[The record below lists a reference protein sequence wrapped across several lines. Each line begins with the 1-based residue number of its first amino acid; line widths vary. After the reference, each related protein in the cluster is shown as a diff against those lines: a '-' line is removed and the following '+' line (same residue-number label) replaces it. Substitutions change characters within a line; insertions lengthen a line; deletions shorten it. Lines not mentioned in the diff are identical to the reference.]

1 MFETSRRWR
10 AASRGV
16 ALLLVTGCASTP
28 FTGRKGLQLLPESQL
43 QQMAAAEYQSFLAQ
57 HELTDNERLARQVR
71 NIGERIAVAAHV
83 AMEAEGRGEQLA
95 DYEWE
100 FNVVE
105 SDEVNAFAM
114 PGGKVV
120 IFTGILP
127 IARDED
133 GLAVIMGHEVAHA
146 IAEHGNERM
155 SQVMLAQLGA
165 VALDVA
171 LQERPAQTRQLFGLA
186 YGVGAQLG
194 VLLPYSR
201 THEREADEIGL
212 YLSTMAGYDPRAAA
226 PLWKRMAEAAPRAP
240 EFLSTHPDPLQRA
253 EDLTA
258 MVPKALE
265 YREEYGAEVERRLE
279 QVRTSQ
285 RRESSRGV
293 WATGWVAAF

>member
-1 MFETSRRWR
+1 MRFLAPRFLGT
-10 AASRGV
+10 
-16 ALLLVTGCASTP
+16 LLLVTGCVSSP
-28 FTGRKGLQLLPESQL
+28 FTGRKGLQLLPDSQL

-57 HELTDNERLARQVR
+57 HELTDNERLAEQVR
-71 NIGERIAVAAHV
+71 RIGERIAVAAHV
-83 AMEAEGRGEQLA
+83 AMEAEGRSDAIA

-105 SDEVNAFAM
+105 SEQVNAFAM

-120 IFTGILP
+120 VFTGILP

-133 GLAVIMGHEVAHA
+133 GLAVIMGHEIAHA
-146 IAEHGNERM
+146 LAEHGNERM

-171 LQERPAQTRQLFGLA
+171 LSERPAETRQLFNLA

-194 VLLPYSR
+194 VLLPFSR

-226 PLWKRMAEAAPRAP
+226 PLWERMAAVAPRAP
-240 EFLSTHPDPLQRA
+240 EFLSTHPDPLERA
-253 EDLTA
+253 EDLKA
-258 MVPKALE
+258 MVPRALE
-265 YREEYGAEVERRLE
+265 YREEHGAEVERRLE
-279 QVRTSQ
+279 QVRSSE
-285 RRESSRGV
+285 RRDIARGT
-293 WATGWVAAF
+293 WALGWLPAF